1 MIAKVEEFNEN
12 RLKKIS
18 KESMALFDSL
28 KDMALNII
36 KNSPNIPSEASFAI
50 KNIESPNFLV
60 NFISSHMNA
69 KVEEKQKMLE
79 EPNINKRAQL
89 LMKHLNKELQI
100 LELKNDIQSRVKTDL
115 DQQQKEY
122 FLHQQMKE
130 IQNQLGEN
138 PVQQE
143 INELRAKSLKKKW
156 TKEVQKNF

>member
-1 MIAKVEEFNEN
+1 
-12 RLKKIS
+12 
-18 KESMALFDSL
+18 
-28 KDMALNII
+28 
-36 KNSPNIPSEASFAI
+36 
-50 KNIESPNFLV
+50 
-60 NFISSHMNA
+60 MNA
-69 KVEEKQKMLE
+69 KVDEKQKMLE
-79 EPNINKRAQL
+79 EPKINQRAQL

-143 INELRAKSLKKKW
+143 INDLRDRSENKKM
-156 TKEVQKNF
+156 E